1 MNNGLPSLLDAIFGK
16 NDLTQVSLEEMY
28 EVVSEFPSFN
38 AAHFLLSKKLKE
50 LNDTAYEKQSM
61 RTALYF
67 NNAFWLQ
74 TLLNEGNHSKNE
86 EFQARVKSRETD
98 HVDQQEEVVTET
110 FSPDRVEPEEKIA
123 EVPDEVISEPTP
135 SAYEALTFSDQVK
148 GAVTSFDELLSKYKI
163 DLDPDTAVPARD
175 KLKEEWLEE
184 FNKDA
189 VVESVNNET
198 GFQEQGEVQEIP
210 EEIPSGKEEESITF
224 FPADEN
230 SGLPESSVDKEPIS
244 EKNTEQFEVREEV
257 LNEYGI
263 FEEVIVKKTDLDL
276 AAFDRPIDQVSTDT
290 ASVKEEYQPL
300 ENTGTTETEMPVRY
314 DSPDKTDVHDYEAFD
329 RPIDQGRKWDDAL
342 DDEELDEEIKE
353 ILDEKAS
360 ENPEPYSEPA
370 EWDADDTEQTA
381 SFEGESTEESKFTLP
396 DSTDRF
402 KEHQKPIPVFDPK
415 KTESI
420 VFAPY
425 HMIDYFASQG
435 IKLVL
440 EDNPPDHFGQQLKS
454 FTDWLKVMK
463 KLPANQQS
471 PKTDE
476 RENERIRHFAAH
488 SIEERDVLTESMA
501 EVLAKQGMFENA
513 IALYQKLSLIYPP
526 KSAYFASR
534 IEQLKAS
541 LP

>member
-86 EFQARVKSRETD
+86 EFQARVKSRETY

-276 AAFDRPIDQVSTDT
+276 AAFDRPIDQVSTGT
-290 ASVKEEYQPL
+290 ASVKEEFQPL
-300 ENTGTTETEMPVRY
+300 ENTGTTGRPHSTMRRLVHCRTRGAAVARNATKTRSTRPHLQSTRSFRVRR
-314 DSPDKTDVHDYEAFD
+314 A
-329 RPIDQGRKWDDAL
+329 
-342 DDEELDEEIKE
+342 
-353 ILDEKAS
+353 
-360 ENPEPYSEPA
+360 
-370 EWDADDTEQTA
+370 TA
-381 SFEGESTEESKFTLP
+381 
-396 DSTDRF
+396 RC
-402 KEHQKPIPVFDPK
+402 
-415 KTESI
+415 
-420 VFAPY
+420 
-425 HMIDYFASQG
+425 
-435 IKLVL
+435 
-440 EDNPPDHFGQQLKS
+440 
-454 FTDWLKVMK
+454 
-463 KLPANQQS
+463 
-471 PKTDE
+471 
-476 RENERIRHFAAH
+476 
-488 SIEERDVLTESMA
+488 
-501 EVLAKQGMFENA
+501 
-513 IALYQKLSLIYPP
+513 
-526 KSAYFASR
+526 
-534 IEQLKAS
+534 
-541 LP
+541 